1 MRTIGNKNTVL
12 LGLGFQLLQ
21 LTWYGFGSEP
31 WWALDPYPCGSVL
44 LFWFCWVL
52 TALVVF
58 RMMWAAGT
66 IAAMSSITFPA
77 VSALVSHCASADQ
90 QGEYELTADPL
101 LGLLSCLINCVHRC
115 GPGHDHRYQRVV
127 QRSGSCSVWLHLL
140 PVQCGAERCTASNRT
155 IAESR
160 GLQTHTHTH
169 RQ

>member
-31 WWALDPYPCGSVL
+31 WWALDHPPSGSVV

-52 TALVVF
+52 TALGLF

-90 QGEYELTADPL
+90 QGEYELTAEPL
-101 LGLLSCLINCVHRC
+101 LGLLSFLINCVQVSPRAWSQVSEGC
-115 GPGHDHRYQRVV
+115 ATVWV
-127 QRSGSCSVWLHLL
+127 LLCMASSSSCSMWSWTMYS
-140 PVQCGAERCTASNRT
+140 Q
-155 IAESR
+155 
-160 GLQTHTHTH
+160 
-169 RQ
+169 